1 MKGATACTALFL
13 AGLGC
18 LVGAAWCAGLAAGL
32 AATGAVAVLVSGLT
46 YRSLQQQKEHTTDG
60 T

>member
-1 MKGATACTALFL
+1 MKGATACSCLFL

-18 LVGAAWCAGLAAGL
+18 LVAAAWVVGIATGL
-32 AATGAVAVLVSGLT
+32 AATGAAGVLIAGLT
-46 YRSLQQQKEHTTDG
+46 YRSLQQQERQTDG